1 MTLAVLLVYLALVL
15 LVGGLSSRLLRGT
28 GEDYFVASRTI
39 GPFLLL
45 MTLFGTNMT
54 AFALLGAS
62 GEAYRKGIG
71 VFGLMASSSAL
82 VIPAVFFFVG
92 PRVWAL
98 GKRHGFV
105 TLVEF
110 TRQRWSS
117 DRLALALFVVL
128 TLLLVPYLLIG
139 VLGGGLT
146 LNQITGGQVP
156 PWVGSLL
163 VCAVVLAYVCG
174 GGMRGTAWVNGLQT
188 LVFMG
193 LGALTFVLI
202 IDRLGGL
209 GSAMTLLSERHPEL
223 LARSHMDPLTFWSY
237 SFIPLSAGAFPH
249 LFAHWLTARSSGAFR
264 LPIVLYPLCIAAVW
278 IPSVLLGLV
287 GRIDFP
293 GLAGPAANGVLVKL
307 IELHAPEV
315 LAGLLG
321 AGVFAAIMSSLDS
334 QVLSIGAMFTRDIV
348 GRGAQG
354 LDQGRQVVWGRLF
367 VVAVMALTYGL
378 SLVSEASIFKLAI
391 WSFSG
396 FAALFPLLLAALF
409 WRRSTEA
416 GALGAIASVT
426 VLWFYFFLDGW
437 KVPGYTVGGSGLLP
451 VVVLCVVSGAVL
463 VLVSLVTQPPAKAKL
478 DHFFST

>member
-1 MTLAVLLVYLALVL
+1 MTLAVLLLYLVLVL
-15 LVGGLSSRLLRGT
+15 LVGGLSHRLFKGT

-45 MTLFGTNMT
+45 MSLFGTNMT
-54 AFALLGAS
+54 AFAILGAS
-62 GEAYRKGIG
+62 GESYRQGIG

-82 VIPAVFFFVG
+82 VIPAILFFVG

-110 TRQRWSS
+110 VRQRWDSK
-117 DRLALALFVVL
+117 RLALVLFAVL

-146 LNQITGGQVP
+146 LSQLTGGQIP
-156 PWVGSLL
+156 SWVGSLL

-174 GGMRGTAWVNGLQT
+174 GGMRGTAWANGLQT
-188 LVFMG
+188 MVFMS
-193 LGALTFVLI
+193 LGAVAFVLI
-202 IDRLGGL
+202 LSRLGGL
-209 GSAMTLLSERHPEL
+209 EQALSQLSQRHPEL
-223 LARSHMDPLTFWSY
+223 LARTGINPWTFWSY
-237 SFIPLSAGAFPH
+237 TFIPLSAGAFPH

-264 LPIVLYPLCIAAVW
+264 LPVVLYPLCIAVVW
-278 IPSVLLGLV
+278 IPSVILGIV
-287 GRIDFP
+287 GRLDFP
-293 GLAGPAANGVLVKL
+293 DLAGPAANGVLVKL
-307 IELHAPEV
+307 IELHAPGV

-334 QVLSIGAMFTRDIV
+334 QVLAIGAMFTRDIV
-348 GRGAQG
+348 GRQG
-354 LDQGRQVVWGRLF
+354 TMSQSRQVVWGRLF
-367 VVAVMALTYGL
+367 VAAVLALTFGL
-378 SLVSEASIFKLAI
+378 SLVAEPSIFKLAI

-416 GALGAIASVT
+416 GALAAIALVT
-426 VLWFYFFLDGW
+426 LLWFYFFVDGW
-437 KVPGYTVGGSGLLP
+437 QVPGYTVGGSGLLP
-451 VVVLCVVSGAVL
+451 VVVLCAVSGAAL
-463 VLVSLVTQPPAKAKL
+463 ILVSLVTRPPAKATL
-478 DHFFST
+478 DHFFSR